1 MALTRS
7 IGRSVAVLGIAAI
20 GAMGPLGGAAGARSA
35 TAPDISA
42 EASADVARQHIWHG
56 PYSDLAT
63 CNYWMWGVRSGGHR
77 TTDCFKHELPR
88 PPFTGWS
95 FIEY

>member
-7 IGRSVAVLGIAAI
+7 IGRSAAVLGIFAI
-20 GAMGPLGGAAGARSA
+20 GAMGPLGGAAGASA
-35 TAPDISA
+35 AAAPDISA
-42 EASADVARQHIWHG
+42 EASADVARGPIWHG
-56 PYSDLAT
+56 PWRDLAT

-77 TTDCFKHELPR
+77 TTDCFKYEFPTY
-88 PPFTGWS
+88 TGWS

>member
-1 MALTRS
+1 
-7 IGRSVAVLGIAAI
+7 LGIVAI
-20 GAMGPLGGAAGARSA
+20 SAIGPLGGAAGASS

-42 EASADVARQHIWHG
+42 AEALADVARQHIWHG

-77 TTDCFKHELPR
+77 TTDCFRYQLP
-88 PPFTGWS
+88 GWS